1 LHPNHTVER
10 NSRREGKI
18 ATDDSTPVPA
28 IGPWVASTIAAPDVD
43 AVEKTYVDW
52 LGFRV
57 VQRGTLD
64 ASVAASWG
72 APKNS
77 GASYSI
83 LEPESGK
90 QNFLRIVHNPKVEG
104 YKPLTTF
111 GWAAS
116 EMVCQDVDALQERL
130 KDSPFEIVGPAAD
143 LEMIPE
149 IRAMQV
155 RGLADEIFYL
165 TMFKVDIPEYDLP
178 VAHSFVDR
186 MFIAVLATNCP
197 EKVQGWFE
205 KHWGIAPGDIADTKL
220 SLIDDAF
227 GVPPRTLDLRLT
239 VTTMRSRS
247 LVEIDGYPPQAT
259 VRPQDEGYL
268 PPGNAMMSVAVDTL
282 DGLALDTITNPVLR
296 PEAPYFGRRAATTI
310 GAMGEL
316 IELVE
321 RDPS

>member
-1 LHPNHTVER
+1 MVAED
-10 NSRREGKI
+10 
-18 ATDDSTPVPA
+18 ATPVPA
-28 IGPWVASTIAAPDVD
+28 IGPWVASTIAAPDVA

-64 ASVAASWG
+64 SSVAASWG
-72 APKNS
+72 APKNN
-77 GASYSI
+77 GAAFSV

-90 QNFLRIVHNPKVEG
+90 QNFLRIVANPKVEG

-116 EMVCQDVDALQERL
+116 EMVCQDVDALQEHL
-130 KDSPFEIVGPAAD
+130 KESPFEIVGPAAD
-143 LEMIPE
+143 LEMIPQ

-155 RGLADEIFYL
+155 RGLADEVFYL

-186 MFIAVLATNCP
+186 MFIAVLATNGP

-220 SLIDDAF
+220 TLIDDAF
-227 GVPPRTLDLRLT
+227 GVPHRSLDLRLT

-247 LVEIDGYPPQAT
+247 LVEIDGYPAQAT
-259 VRPQDEGYL
+259 ERPRDEGHL
-268 PPGNAMMSVAVDTL
+268 PPGNAMMSVLVDSL
-282 DGLALDTITNPVLR
+282 DDLPFSTITTPILR

-316 IELVE
+316 IEVVE

>member
-1 LHPNHTVER
+1 
-10 NSRREGKI
+10 
-18 ATDDSTPVPA
+18 
-28 IGPWVASTIAAPDVD
+28 VASTIAAPDVD

-57 VQRGTLD
+57 VHRGTLD
-64 ASVAASWG
+64 DSVAASWG
-72 APKNS
+72 APKN
-77 GASYSI
+77 GGTAYSV

-90 QNFLRIVHNPKVEG
+90 QNFLRIVANPAVDG
-104 YKPLTTF
+104 YRPLTTY

-143 LEMIPE
+143 LEMIPQ

-155 RGLADEIFYL
+155 RGLADEVFYL

-178 VAHSFVDR
+178 VAHSPIDR
-186 MFIAVLATNCP
+186 MFIAVLATDGP
-197 EKVQGWFE
+197 EKVQGWFD

-220 SLIDDAF
+220 AIIDDAF
-227 GVPPRTLDLRLT
+227 GVPQRTLDLRLT

-247 LVEIDGYPPQAT
+247 LVEIDGYPAQAT
-259 VRPQDEGYL
+259 ERPRAEGHL
-268 PPGNAMMSVAVDTL
+268 PPGNAMMSVLVDTL
-282 DGLALDTITNPVLR
+282 DGLNMSTITAPVLR
-296 PEAPYFGRRAATTI
+296 PEAPYFGRRAVTTL